1 MRTTAIRCEPPRS
14 LRGDSFRTSDS
25 GGRARRRPA
34 ALAVALVTAT
44 LTAGAQ
50 GASGDGPVL
59 VPVQPE
65 LFAVPGSLSNAW
77 ADVDGDGD
85 LDLAVSAK
93 SGAIFLYEN
102 RDGTFVSIGEAMGLP
117 TEGEEI
123 RGLSWGDYDGDGDP
137 DLLGGSNVSPIPS
150 RSYLYRHD
158 GDRFTEVA
166 AAVGVTVPGR
176 SSRQANW
183 VDFDGDGDLDLYAA
197 DRAGA
202 NRLLRNPGDG
212 GRFEP
217 FPYARGTIDVRRTV
231 GACWFDFDRDGDL
244 DLFLANQS
252 GDSDA
257 LWRNDGDR
265 FVDVA
270 PALGMDQTQRWLDE
284 GGVGCAVGDHDDDG
298 DPDLFVGT
306 YGRNLLYRNETEDG
320 RPRFVEVAGAA
331 GLVDPHSVVGADW
344 GDVDNDGDLDLFVA
358 AYERVDGVQQPRNQ
372 LFLNEGGRFRNV
384 LAVDDPANAADHGVV
399 WVDYD
404 RDGDLDLSLTDGYG
418 PTGGHPVFRNELG
431 TDARARGFSVRVR
444 DAAGLATQAGA
455 ELRIVDGDGPRSGL
469 RVVST
474 GGGYNAQSEAD
485 AFLTLPEDCEA
496 CELEVRFP
504 GPRGGRLAR
513 FPLPRDPGTLPG
525 RTLVVRRP
533 AE

>member
-1 MRTTAIRCEPPRS
+1 MRTTATRSDQPRN
-14 LRGDSFRTSDS
+14 LRTGSIHAGGS
-25 GGRARRRPA
+25 GGRHRSRTA
-34 ALAVALVTAT
+34 ALGIALVTAT
-44 LTAGAQ
+44 LAAATQ
-50 GASGDGPVL
+50 SASGDGPVL

-102 RDGTFVSIGEAMGLP
+102 RDGAFVSVGADRGLP
-117 TEGEEI
+117 TGGEEI

-150 RSYLYRHD
+150 RSYLYRND

-166 AAVGVTVPGR
+166 ASVGVTVPGR

-270 PALGMDQTQRWLDE
+270 PALGMDQTQRRLSE
-284 GGVGCAVGDHDDDG
+284 GGVGCAVGDYDDDG
-298 DPDLFVGT
+298 DPDLYVGT
-306 YGRNLLYRNETEDG
+306 YGRNLLYRNETGEG
-320 RPRFVEVAGAA
+320 RPRFVEVAASA
-331 GLVDPHSVVGADW
+331 GLVDPHSVVGAAW

-372 LFLNEGGRFRNV
+372 LFLNEGDRFRNV
-384 LAVDDPANAADHGVV
+384 LDPGDPANAADHGVI

-404 RDGDLDLSLTDGYG
+404 GDGDLDLSVTDGYG
-418 PTGGHPVFRNELG
+418 PVGGHPVFRNELG
-431 TDARARGFSVRVR
+431 GDARARGFSVRVR
-444 DAAGLATQAGA
+444 DAEGLATQAGA
-455 ELRIVDGDGPRSGL
+455 ELRIVDADGPRSGL
-469 RVVST
+469 RLVST

-485 AFLTLPEDCEA
+485 AFLTLPEACER

-504 GPRGGRLAR
+504 GSQERTR
-513 FPLPRDPGTLPG
+513 FALPASLDTLPG
-525 RTLVVRRP
+525 RVLVVRRP